1 MRIRQLNHSVYQIQ
15 YHIIWTTKYR
25 RKILKEYVKVEVIK
39 SLYKTQRRYPDWYF
53 YDINTDQDHIHIRME
68 IPPKYTVAEVIQ
80 KMKAESSQEI
90 RRRFKFID
98 KIYGDGGIWSV
109 GYFVSTIGLNEE
121 VIKKYI
127 ERQGEEDRGIDVTA
141 VFSCR

>member
-15 YHIIWTTKYR
+15 YHIVWTTKYR

-39 SLYKTQRRYPDWYF
+39 SLYRIQRQYPDWYF

-80 KMKAESSQEI
+80 KMKAGSSQEV
-90 RRRFKFID
+90 RKKFKFIE
-98 KIYGDGGIWSV
+98 KIYGGEGMWSV

-121 VIKKYI
+121 IIKKYI
-127 ERQGEEDRGIDVTA
+127 QKQGEKDRGIDVTA
-141 VFSCR
+141 VFS